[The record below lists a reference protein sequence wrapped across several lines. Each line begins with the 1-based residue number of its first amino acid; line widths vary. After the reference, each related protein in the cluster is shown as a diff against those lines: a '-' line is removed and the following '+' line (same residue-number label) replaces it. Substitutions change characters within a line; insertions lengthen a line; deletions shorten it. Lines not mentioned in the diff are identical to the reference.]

1 LLEIYV
7 ADLFQ
12 EIDEE
17 LRQDKASKLWSIYG
31 KYIIAVVI
39 IIIGLVAGYRFWQHD
54 QIAKAEKASVIYE
67 SAMALGSSGDVR
79 GAIKILSDPEVNEI
93 PGYMALA
100 TMQKANLALK
110 IKDIDGAMLTFQ
122 AIKNDDAVASVIR
135 DLAHFNY
142 ILVRLKAK
150 SETLEIRKLD
160 ELIQSDNPWR
170 FMAKE
175 LRVSRALDNGNI
187 ALAKTLLSELT
198 DDENTPDRLRG
209 RMTELLKALP

>member
-1 LLEIYV
+1 M

-17 LRQDKASKLWSIYG
+17 LRQDKASKLWSMYG

-39 IIIGLVAGYRFWQHD
+39 IIIGSIAGYRFWQHD
-54 QIAKAEKASVIYE
+54 QIDKAEKASVIYE
-67 SAMALGSSGDVR
+67 SAMALGSSGDAQ
-79 GAIKILSDPEVNEI
+79 GAIKILSDPEVSKS

-100 TMQKANLALK
+100 KMQKANLALK
-110 IKDIDGAMLTFQ
+110 IKDIDGAILTFQ
-122 AIKNDDAVASVIR
+122 AIKNDDAVASIIR

-160 ELIQSDNPWR
+160 ELIQSNNPWR

-187 ALAKTLLSELT
+187 TLAETLLSELA

>member
-1 LLEIYV
+1 M

-17 LRQDKASKLWSIYG
+17 LRQDKASKLWSMYG

-39 IIIGLVAGYRFWQHD
+39 IIIGSIAGYRFWQHD
-54 QIAKAEKASVIYE
+54 QIDKAEKASVIYE
-67 SAMALGSSGDVR
+67 SAMALGSSGDAQ
-79 GAIKILSDPEVNEI
+79 GAIKILSDPEVSKS

-100 TMQKANLALK
+100 KMQKANLALK

-122 AIKNDDAVASVIR
+122 AIKNDDEVASVIR

-160 ELIQSDNPWR
+160 ELIQSNSPWR

-187 ALAKTLLSELT
+187 TLAETLLSELA